1 MSGEFFTLE
10 SLATFVGMVAAV
22 TVIVQ
27 FTKGIVKANFLADWM
42 VRVYT
47 LAIALCVQ
55 FFVLYVQASLTIET
69 IGLGIIN
76 SILVAMTSMGGYE
89 VIADPAAKK
98 RQPYR

>member
-22 TVIVQ
+22 SLIVQ
-27 FTKGIVKANFLADWM
+27 FTKPFFKSSLRDWV
-42 VRVYT
+42 VRPYT
-47 LAIALCVQ
+47 LFIALIVQ
-55 FFVLYVQASLTIET
+55 SFVLYVQESFTVET
-69 IGLGIIN
+69 VGLGIIN
-76 SILVAMTSMGGYE
+76 SVLVALTSMGGYE